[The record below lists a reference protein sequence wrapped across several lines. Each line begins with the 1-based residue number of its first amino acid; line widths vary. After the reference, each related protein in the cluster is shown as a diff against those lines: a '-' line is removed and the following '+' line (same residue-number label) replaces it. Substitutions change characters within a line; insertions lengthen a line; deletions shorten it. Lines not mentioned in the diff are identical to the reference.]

1 MRGNNFV
8 HCWTSGGHCGN
19 VYNRCVCREFLY
31 TIVCSHLSPKMGNSN
46 RHFYF
51 FKGRK
56 QEESLNPLQR
66 CMKLDS
72 PEASGGLA
80 CSLVSPKK
88 NHGMPADVNSSIY
101 IMSGSQVLSLLA
113 PKNNIKKKKLNRM
126 KITSWSLP
134 DETRS
139 LATLGSWMWYR
150 NCTGF
155 R

>member
-1 MRGNNFV
+1 M
-8 HCWTSGGHCGN
+8 
-19 VYNRCVCREFLY
+19 YNRCVCREFLY

-72 PEASGGLA
+72 PEASGSLA

-139 LATLGSWMWYR
+139 LATLGS
-150 NCTGF
+150 
-155 R
+155 